1 MGSDG
6 LLYLVGADGAI
17 RRYRPDTS
25 AGCKLM
31 LDQSF
36 GDAGKLVIEHKPTNP
51 NLKAGALTADGKGHL
66 FASADQV
73 YAHGAWRL
81 TGSKVDFWLVRTV
94 GVTVAAIGTGL
105 ALAAR
110 QDRLSR
116 EMQATAL
123 VAAAGLAA
131 IDVVYVAQRRIRP
144 VYLLDAVAQA
154 LFLRAL
160 ARRH

>member
-1 MGSDG
+1 M
-6 LLYLVGADGAI
+6 V
-17 RRYRPDTS
+17 R
-25 AGCKLM
+25 
-31 LDQSF
+31 
-36 GDAGKLVIEHKPTNP
+36 
-51 NLKAGALTADGKGHL
+51 AGAGYYIATGIWPILNRRSFEA
-66 FASADQV
+66 V
-73 YAHGAWRL
+73 

-131 IDVVYVAQRRIRP
+131 IDVVYVARRRIRP